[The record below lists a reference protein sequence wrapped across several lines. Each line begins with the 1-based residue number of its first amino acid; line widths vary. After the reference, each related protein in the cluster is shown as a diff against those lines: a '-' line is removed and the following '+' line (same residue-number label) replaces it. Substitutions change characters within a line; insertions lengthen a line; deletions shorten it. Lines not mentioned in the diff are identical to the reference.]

1 MKLKHF
7 FVLATVPTVPT
18 LLHDLN
24 VPDICHRPVC
34 IMALYSKT
42 RTNSPVVLSYNQTPT
57 NSYSIQSNLDIPAPN
72 ICQRLVCIMALHAK
86 IGTISPSVLSC
97 SQTPPNSYSVQSI
110 LDISATNIFHLQHLF
125 SLKYSL
131 PLRRLGYRAWATY
144 TRTPELLKEISGRIS
159 HLLCKPI
166 PDLTYGVMERKE
178 RFHEERKRLDELG
191 FGHAPS

>member
-1 MKLKHF
+1 MCPI
-7 FVLATVPTVPT
+7 FVTGRYV
-18 LLHDLN
+18 
-24 VPDICHRPVC
+24 
-34 IMALYSKT
+34 YSKT

-97 SQTPPNSYSVQSI
+97 SQNPPNSYSVQSI

-131 PLRRLGYRAWATY
+131 PLRRLGYRACATY